1 METNRHYVITFL
13 FMLFFNS
20 SLRTGYVRWPLQQT
34 VITQLFVRL
43 CFLRYSLSYPPT
55 QKSGQDLNHLFFFPL
70 LQWCSIPCPQEG
82 QLLPHFR
89 LFRISLQ
96 WEFSF
101 SFIFITRSSLGSS
114 SHCPTFCIPSNT
126 SHFHPDPGNL
136 PPIPDITSILVAKI
150 GCRPP
155 VAHCLCQ
162 APLCFNPCRH
172 CCLGKTMLQA
182 SHQALRSFLVF
193 NSATVPN

>member
-1 METNRHYVITFL
+1 MTSATNSNHTTVCQVMLSKIQPFL
-13 FMLFFNS
+13 S
-20 SLRTGYVRWPLQQT
+20 THTKVWS
-34 VITQLFVRL
+34 RL
-43 CFLRYSLSYPPT
+43 KPFI
-55 QKSGQDLNHLFFFPL
+55 FFFPL
-70 LQWCSIPCPQEG
+70 LQQCSIPCPQEG

-101 SFIFITRSSLGSS
+101 SFIFITRSPLGSS

-172 CCLGKTMLQA
+172 CCLGKTMLRA